1 MCVIRSWLVCFWL
14 FFPFLCP
21 SANRWRCSLLIL
33 SFLKSYF
40 KHMLLSLF
48 TKERSEW
55 FAQVADVKRATMSDS
70 LRPLMTKEWRER
82 FTLFHEW
89 IALSLIKNERIS
101 RKTDEQILLLRYIIH
116 VTNFLF
122 SMYLHQFIMEYSIC
136 NVTRIILYR
145 YVHCKLL

>member
-1 MCVIRSWLVCFWL
+1 MITLSLLNRVGICSFGRSLKIARFTERPCAIRSRRSLQKSELLLSLFKKEQCVWFARDWYVFWL

-21 SANRWRCSLLIL
+21 SANRWRCSLLIC

-70 LRPLMTKEWRER
+70 LRPLTTKERRER

-89 IALSLIKNERIS
+89 IAL
-101 RKTDEQILLLRYIIH
+101 
-116 VTNFLF
+116 
-122 SMYLHQFIMEYSIC
+122 LHFPS
-136 NVTRIILYR
+136 
-145 YVHCKLL
+145 